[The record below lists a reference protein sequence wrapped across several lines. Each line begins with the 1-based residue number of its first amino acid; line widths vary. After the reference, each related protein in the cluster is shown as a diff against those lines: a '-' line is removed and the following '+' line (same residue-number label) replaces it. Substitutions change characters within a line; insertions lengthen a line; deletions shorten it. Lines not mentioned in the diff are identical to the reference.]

1 MRNLCKFVFVLGLLF
16 SSFAFAQKTDI
27 TSVNTEYIKIKN
39 ASSDLASSCANDK
52 EFISFLTLDSKE
64 ANANMI
70 ALLSNVY
77 SNQRS
82 SDKDLLKNENTYQIF
97 VKLIEDLKSTNFK
110 ELSYEEK
117 VKHLFGNDV
126 ESYENTAKKL
136 PKCGK
141 KCVQVIIRVVIEIVD
156 AVIGW
161 FS

>member
-1 MRNLCKFVFVLGLLF
+1 MKNLFLGLVATFLF
-16 SSFAFAQKTDI
+16 SIFSFAQKTDI

-39 ASSDLASSCANDK
+39 ASLDLASSCTSDK
-52 EFISFLTLDSKE
+52 EFISFLTLDSQE

-77 SNQRS
+77 SNQNS
-82 SDKDLLKNENTYQIF
+82 SDEDLLKNENTYQIF
-97 VKLIEDLKSTNFK
+97 VKLIEDLKATNFK

-126 ESYENTAKKL
+126 ESYENTAKI

-141 KCVQVIIRVVIEIVD
+141 KCVKVIIRVIIEVVS
-156 AVIGW
+156 AVIDW